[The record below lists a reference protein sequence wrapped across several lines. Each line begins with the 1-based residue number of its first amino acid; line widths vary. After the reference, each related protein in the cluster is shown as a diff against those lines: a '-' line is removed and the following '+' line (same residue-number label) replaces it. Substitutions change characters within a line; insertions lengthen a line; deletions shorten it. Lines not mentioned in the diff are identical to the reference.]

1 MASFVASKSKNLE
14 GSIKVPGDKS
24 ISHRSIMLGSIANGE
39 TRISGFLQGE
49 DSLATLNAFK
59 EMGVDIKRNGSNVII
74 KGVGMHGLKEPLKP
88 LDLGNSGTSIRL
100 MAGLLSAQSFNT
112 ELTGDDSLSKRPMA
126 RVIQPLTQMG
136 AKITGPDSKP
146 HLCII
151 GGQ

>member
-59 EMGVDIKRNGSNVII
+59 EMGVNIKRSGSNVII
-74 KGVGMHGLKEPLKP
+74 NGVGMHGLKEPLKP

-100 MAGLLSAQSFNT
+100 MAG
-112 ELTGDDSLSKRPMA
+112 
-126 RVIQPLTQMG
+126 
-136 AKITGPDSKP
+136 
-146 HLCII
+146 
-151 GGQ
+151 